1 VDLPP
6 GAFFVFKYKGEIMSL
21 PQLLAQGGPVM
32 YVLLAMSVL
41 ATAITLLKVWQFFRS
56 GMRRHHFIDPT
67 LAALRS
73 REHGRAIQ
81 GLQDAG
87 SPVARVMLAAVTCA
101 ADPGM
106 RTADVEAEV
115 GRVGSAEIR
124 KLESYLRG
132 LSAIA
137 HLSPLLGLF
146 GTVTGMIRAFMQVQ
160 QAGARVDASL
170 LAGGIWE
177 ALLTTA
183 FGLAVALP
191 AMAIYYYLEGEVD
204 RVRATMKDVSVRIL
218 VHFGRNPVP
227 DLREGANRESEDFD
241 GL

>member
-1 VDLPP
+1 
-6 GAFFVFKYKGEIMSL
+6 MSL

-32 YVLLAMSVL
+32 YVLLCMSIL
-41 ATAITLLKVWQFFRS
+41 ATAIVLLKLWQFFRS
-56 GMRRHHFIDPT
+56 GMRGNAFVAPA

-73 REHGRAIQ
+73 KEHGRAI
-81 GLQDAG
+81 GMLQEIK

-115 GRVGSAEIR
+115 GRVGSAEVR

-132 LSAIA
+132 LSGIA

-146 GTVTGMIRAFMQVQ
+146 GTVTGMIRAFMKVQ
-160 QAGARVDASL
+160 EAGARVDASL

-191 AMAIYYYLEGEVD
+191 AMAAYYFLEGEVD
-204 RVRATMKDVSVRIL
+204 QARGTMKDVSVRIL

-227 DLREGANRESEDFD
+227 VLKEGARRESEDFD

>member
-1 VDLPP
+1 
-6 GAFFVFKYKGEIMSL
+6 MSL

-32 YVLLAMSVL
+32 YVLLLMSIL
-41 ATAITLLKVWQFFRS
+41 ATTIVLLKTWQLFRS
-56 GMRRHHFIDPT
+56 GLRRKEFIDPA

-73 REHGRAIQ
+73 GDHGRSIEI
-81 GLQDAG
+81 LQPVR
-87 SPVARVMLAAVTCA
+87 SPVASVMLAAVTCA
-101 ADPGM
+101 ADPAM
-106 RTADVEAEV
+106 RTAQVEAEV
-115 GRVGSAEIR
+115 GRVGSTEIR

-146 GTVTGMIRAFMQVQ
+146 GTVTGMIRAFMKVQ
-160 QAGARVDASL
+160 EAGARVDASL

-191 AMAIYYYLEGEVD
+191 AMAAYYYLEGEVD
-204 RVRATMKDVSVRIL
+204 QARGTMKDVSVRIL
-218 VHFGRNPVP
+218 VHFGRNPVVEMTEIT
-227 DLREGANRESEDFD
+227 DGDSEDFD

>member
-1 VDLPP
+1 
-6 GAFFVFKYKGEIMSL
+6 
-21 PQLLAQGGPVM
+21 
-32 YVLLAMSVL
+32 
-41 ATAITLLKVWQFFRS
+41 
-56 GMRRHHFIDPT
+56 
-67 LAALRS
+67 
-73 REHGRAIQ
+73 
-81 GLQDAG
+81 
-87 SPVARVMLAAVTCA
+87 
-101 ADPGM
+101 M
-106 RTADVEAEV
+106 RTAQVEAEV

-146 GTVTGMIRAFMQVQ
+146 GTVTGMIRAFMKVQ
-160 QAGARVDASL
+160 EAGARVDASL

-191 AMAIYYYLEGEVD
+191 AMAAYYYLEGEVD
-204 RVRATMKDVSVRIL
+204 QARGTMKDVSVRIL
-218 VHFGRNPVP
+218 VHFGRNPVVKMTEKT
-227 DLREGANRESEDFD
+227 DGDSEDFD

>member
-1 VDLPP
+1 
-6 GAFFVFKYKGEIMSL
+6 MSL

-32 YVLLAMSVL
+32 YVLLVMSIL
-41 ATAITLLKVWQFFRS
+41 ATAIVLLKFWQFFRS
-56 GMRRHHFIDPT
+56 GMRGQAFIEPA
-67 LAALRS
+67 LGALRS
-73 REHGRAIQ
+73 KEQGRVIAILQ
-81 GLQDAG
+81 GVK
-87 SPVARVMLAAVTCA
+87 SPVANVMLAAVTCA

-124 KLESYLRG
+124 KMESYLRG

-160 QAGARVDASL
+160 EAGARVSASL

-191 AMAIYYYLEGEVD
+191 AMAAYYFLEGEVD
-204 RVRATMKDVSVRIL
+204 QARGTMKDVSIRIL
-218 VHFGRNPVP
+218 GHFGRHPVP
-227 DLREGANRESEDFD
+227 DLNEGGKGESEDFD
-241 GL
+241 GF